1 MFVKEIRYTDYNG
14 IDRSEKFYFNLN
26 KSELTEMD
34 LTTAGGMK
42 SFIERIT
49 NTQDQA
55 ELIKLFKELILKA
68 YGQKSD
74 DGKRFIKT
82 QQLRDEFEQ
91 TEAFSELYVELATDE
106 KAATDFVNGVIPP
119 ALFADVQK
127 EMANRGVNN
136 TADLADALMNDEDK

>member
-1 MFVKEIRYTDYNG
+1 MLTKKITYTDYNG
-14 IDRSEKFYFNLN
+14 NEISEKFYFNLN
-26 KSELTEMD
+26 KAELLEME
-34 LTTAGGMK
+34 LSHNGGYQNYLK
-42 SFIERIT
+42 RLI
-49 NTQDQA
+49 NTRDQA
-55 ELIKLFKELILKA
+55 EIVAIFKELILKT
-68 YGQKSD
+68 YGIKSD